1 VNTTLVALDVRPIGP
16 ADTPAVIA
24 LINTSLGGGPAGGYS
39 PEFFAWKHDDN
50 PFGSSPGLVAV
61 HDGRI
66 VGVRLFLRW
75 RLEVAGETVPAV
87 RAVDTATDPE
97 FQGRGIFRRLT
108 LGLLEQLDE
117 SGEAHLVFNTPNSN
131 SRPGYLKMGWQPVG
145 TLPVRLC
152 PTRPL
157 SFLRG
162 ARTAAQNTAGAAQ
175 TQSNQSTARPVARPP
190 LRACRFDRAAEV
202 IRERGTEIEDLL
214 GNTAHTDRLH
224 TALSLRYLRWRYAD
238 APELD
243 YRAVPVDSGGR
254 LAGIAFGRMRHRG
267 ALTEFTVGD
276 LVVRAGD
283 HRTARRLLAATRR
296 AGADHV
302 AVHTAAG
309 TEAHRVAAGAGYL
322 VVPRAGVGLVANP
335 RRDTPVPALS
345 PDSWRLSL
353 GDLEVF

>member
-1 VNTTLVALDVRPIGP
+1 MNATLVDLDVRSITPS
-16 ADTPAVIA
+16 DTGAVIG

-39 PEFFAWKHDDN
+39 RDFFAWKHQDN

-61 HDGRI
+61 HEGRV

-75 RLEVAGETVPAV
+75 RLEAAGEPVLAV
-87 RAVDTATDPE
+87 RAVDTATDPQ

-108 LGLLEQLDE
+108 LELLEQLDAA
-117 SGEAHLVFNTPNSN
+117 GEAHLVFNTPNTN

-152 PTRPL
+152 PTRPV

-162 ARTAAQNTAGAAQ
+162 ARGAAQNTAGAAPS
-175 TQSNQSTARPVARPP
+175 QSQPGESSTVTPR
-190 LRACRFDRAAEV
+190 LRACRFERAADV
-202 IRERGTEIEDLL
+202 VRERGAEIEELL
-214 GNTAHTDRLH
+214 GSAAQTDRLH
-224 TALSLRYLRWRYAD
+224 TARSLPYLRWRYAD

-243 YRAVPVDSGGR
+243 YRAVPVESGGR

-267 ALTEFTVGD
+267 TLTEFTVGD
-276 LVVRAGD
+276 LLVRAGD
-283 HRTARRLLAATRR
+283 HRAARRLLAVTRR

-309 TEAHRVAAGAGYL
+309 TEAHRVAAGAGYF

-335 RRDTPVPALS
+335 RRDTPVPVLS